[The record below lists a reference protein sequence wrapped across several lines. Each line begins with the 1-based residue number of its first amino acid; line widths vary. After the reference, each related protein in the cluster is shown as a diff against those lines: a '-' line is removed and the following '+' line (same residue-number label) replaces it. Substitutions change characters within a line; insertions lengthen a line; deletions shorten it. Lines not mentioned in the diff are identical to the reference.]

1 VPIAQDQSERIQ
13 RCVNAGVA
21 ATAALAAP
29 NIVRAATNLLR
40 DESARAALA
49 QRAGKLK
56 LANGIEI
63 ALNALTHL
71 AETA

>member
-1 VPIAQDQSERIQ
+1 
-13 RCVNAGVA
+13 
-21 ATAALAAP
+21 
-29 NIVRAATNLLR
+29 LR

-49 QRAGKLK
+49 QRAGRLK

-63 ALNALTHL
+63 ALNALSHL